1 MTTTTAPS
9 ATRIDWKV
17 LGTISAMFVA
27 VLLLWDFAFLYPIKI
42 FVVLVHEAG
51 HGLAAL
57 LTGGSIERIEITPD
71 LGGVCWSRGGWRLL
85 VLPAGYLGS
94 MAFGGLL
101 LILAARTRHDRYISM
116 VLGALVVVLTLLY
129 VRNGFGF
136 LFGLLFGVAMV
147 AAGKFLSEQLND
159 VFLKFL
165 GLTSSLYAII
175 DIKEDLISRTVPGS
189 DAYAMAQELLLP
201 PVFWGVLW
209 IAIALLATC
218 AFVWIAVTSK
228 KPAVESNKV
237 VR

>member
-1 MTTTTAPS
+1 MTTTPPTGP
-9 ATRIDWKV
+9 RVDWKV
-17 LGTISAMFVA
+17 LGTISAMFVGV
-27 VLLLWDFAFLYPIKI
+27 VLFWDWSFLYPIKL
-42 FVVLVHEAG
+42 FVVLVHELG
-51 HGLAAL
+51 HGLAAV
-57 LTGGSIERIEITPD
+57 LTGGSIDHIEISSD

-101 LILAARTRHDRYISM
+101 LLLAARTRYDRYISM
-116 VLGALVVVLTLLY
+116 VLGALVAVLTLWF

-136 LFGLLFGVAMV
+136 VFGLLFGVAMV
-147 AAGKFLSEQLND
+147 AAGKFLSEQIND

-189 DAYAMAQELLLP
+189 DAYAMSQELLLP

-209 IAIALLATC
+209 IAIALAATGW
-218 AFVWIAVTSK
+218 FVWLAVTVK
-228 KPAVESNKV
+228 KPAVVSNAV